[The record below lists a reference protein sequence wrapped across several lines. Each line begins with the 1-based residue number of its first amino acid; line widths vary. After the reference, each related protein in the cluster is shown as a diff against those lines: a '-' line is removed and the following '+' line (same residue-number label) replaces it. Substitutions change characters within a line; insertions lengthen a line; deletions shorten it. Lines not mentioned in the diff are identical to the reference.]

1 MGTTNRSTVRVLN
14 FHGDEN
20 ERIDQDHF
28 DTLASIAADAK
39 RRLQRFIGERRLSP
53 VDVGGV
59 PTTDNA
65 AVMGSVIA
73 VGDAA
78 FTIDGVDLVLSA
90 SETTPLEFLIASS
103 IGGSG
108 TAAAGDIMQ
117 FGGTDTVAFTLPTA
131 GHPRMI
137 LARVVDALTEDPDS
151 GWVRR
156 KWRDDTVNPPA
167 EVEESG
173 WLGIQER
180 VIEWIDTDNSLAD
193 ADPNSTWSK
202 MALGYQKVAFVT
214 LTAPATLS
222 TSWQRLLPAVTD
234 VTRLPGGELAS
245 IAQALSAIVF
255 QIEAIIGAGWDT
267 APATTILA
275 TAFKDTAQDITL
287 GLHAA
292 RLAALEGRTDV
303 LEDQGF
309 GAIVIVD
316 PSTITIAPA
325 TITAVIFADPDE
337 YDPKGWHDPA
347 GAHPERVTVSATG
360 LYQLS
365 ADIEVT
371 PASTPATGIGSLV
384 FTKNGAGGGP
394 GADWG
399 TMVDVVDAKVFSGS
413 RAIYLTAGDYVGI
426 AFSHTCKD
434 GGGVD
439 INCTLTLGSL
449 SVVKVR

>member
-117 FGGTDTVAFTLPTA
+117 FGGTDTVAFTLPTS

-137 LARVVDALTEDPDS
+137 LARVVDALSEDPDS

-156 KWRDDTVNPPA
+156 KWNDTVNPPAGA

-180 VIEWIDTDNSLAD
+180 VIEWADTDNSLAD

-202 MALGYQKVAFVT
+202 MALGFQKVALVT

-292 RLAALEGRTDV
+292 RLAAVEGRATV
-303 LEDQGF
+303 LEAVNANGRLDCLEAQDVCSGYLKPLGGPAPSYLGYDNVVSVSRTGIGVHHVTMANGLSTFLGSGYHF
-309 GAIVIVD
+309 GATLHYTNGVI
-316 PSTITIAPA
+316 
-325 TITAVIFADPDE
+325 
-337 YDPKGWHDPA
+337 
-347 GAHPERVTVSATG
+347 
-360 LYQLS
+360 
-365 ADIEVT
+365 
-371 PASTPATGIGSLV
+371 PATGSRV
-384 FTKNGAGGGP
+384 N
-394 GADWG
+394 ADIVW
-399 TMVDVVDAKVFSGS
+399 VDDTHFE
-413 RAIYLTAGDYVGI
+413 IHLTGITILPEDLPTDVGLMFRLQTYV
-426 AFSHTCKD
+426 
-434 GGGVD
+434 
-439 INCTLTLGSL
+439 
-449 SVVKVR
+449 RP